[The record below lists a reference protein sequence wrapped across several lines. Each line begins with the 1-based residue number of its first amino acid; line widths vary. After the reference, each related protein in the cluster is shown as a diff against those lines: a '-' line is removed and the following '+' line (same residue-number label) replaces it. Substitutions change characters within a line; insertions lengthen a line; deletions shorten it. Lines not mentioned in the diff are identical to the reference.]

1 MNTKEITVNY
11 TYLKKLPDFENI
23 RVEAGVT
30 ITVEPGQDVDEL
42 YDKAYESMKK
52 QVKNGL
58 NKYKESA
65 FK

>member
-1 MNTKEITVNY
+1 MNAKEITVNY

-30 ITVEPGQDVDEL
+30 ITVEPGQDIDEL
-42 YDKAYESMKK
+42 YNKAYDSMKR

-58 NKYKESA
+58 NKYKEDV
-65 FK
+65 F